1 MTPATSRP
9 CPWAG
14 REGPRIHDKR
24 PAGIAQNEDLTTF
37 FCDNGRA
44 RSRIRRAAR
53 PPERAGSTK
62 GPQEPRLSTQHRAPG
77 AQVVPQVPRKMVTI
91 FKFFI
96 NIKGQT
102 ELNFLRKK
110 CPARCKKVRGMPRT
124 ANKDDPPLATGLF
137 TPPHP
142 RARFHSFPQPGVLP
156 SSLSSFPLCV
166 YLTVLQIVLHNSH
179 TRIIHKWCHQLY
191 GTGEQCRHRTPCGR
205 GSHLDLGS
213 TQSRASCPRPV
224 PSCPCP
230 CPSSPCPPR
239 RPPPPAP
246 PARSTA

>member
-14 REGPRIHDKR
+14 REGPRIRDKR

-142 RARFHSFPQPGVLP
+142 RARFHSQGCTALCSLTPQPTLVLTNVGTNVG
-156 SSLSSFPLCV
+156 SCLR
-166 YLTVLQIVLHNSH
+166 SH
-179 TRIIHKWCHQLY
+179 TH
-191 GTGEQCRHRTPCGR
+191 TPCT
-205 GSHLDLGS
+205 SL
-213 TQSRASCPRPV
+213 
-224 PSCPCP
+224 
-230 CPSSPCPPR
+230 
-239 RPPPPAP
+239 
-246 PARSTA
+246 